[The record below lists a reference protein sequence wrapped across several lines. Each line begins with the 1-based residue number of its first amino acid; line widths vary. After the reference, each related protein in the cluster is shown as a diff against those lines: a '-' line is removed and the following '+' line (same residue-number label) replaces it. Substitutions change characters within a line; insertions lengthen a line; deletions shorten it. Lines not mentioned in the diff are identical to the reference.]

1 MKTQVKNL
9 LVTLNENELAHLTNQ
24 VRETIALD
32 ALIEKTKQVFTAAD
46 LWNIH
51 KMKRVRTGRRNFL

>member
-9 LVTLNENELAHLTNQ
+9 LVTLNENELAHLTSQ

-51 KMKRVRTGRRNFL
+51 KMKRVRTGRRMFL